1 MPRATPLECQNVTEI
16 PNLSTY
22 HVSYVGVSERI
33 LRQLP
38 EDVFDSL
45 LAFLGKA
52 LQVLG
57 GVSMDD
63 DLAHQIESS
72 ST

>member
-1 MPRATPLECQNVTEI
+1 MLWYPAPI
-16 PNLSTY
+16 SY
-22 HVSYVGVSERI
+22 HVSYVGIPERI

-38 EDVFDSL
+38 EDGLDSL
-45 LAFLGKA
+45 LTFLGKA